1 VVERAGSDVV
11 DRLIGLLQ
19 ETGEG
24 LNRLGRDMAE
34 ASGTHQTDL
43 TALSVLSRHAGSPLT
58 VGELGE
64 ELGLSKAAA
73 SSLADRLEKAGHAR
87 RVRDPHDRRR
97 WNVELTASAFA
108 EAEQALGH
116 FLGAIRT
123 VLSDYTADQLALA
136 ERFLRD
142 VVGAVA
148 SRPGSEGAD
157 RATATGA
164 RSSALVGRPGDD
176 DHAR

>member
-1 VVERAGSDVV
+1 MEEPARSDVV

-24 LNRLGRDMAE
+24 LNRLGHDMAE
-34 ASGTHQTDL
+34 ASGTHPTDM
-43 TALSVLSRHAGSPLT
+43 TALSVLSRHAGRPIT

-116 FLGAIRT
+116 FLGTIRA
-123 VLSDYTADQLALA
+123 VLADYTADQLSLA

-142 VVGAVA
+142 VVRAVA
-148 SRPGSEGAD
+148 SRPGSDEAESRGSGGGVD
-157 RATATGA
+157 
-164 RSSALVGRPGDD
+164 
-176 DHAR
+176 

>member
-1 VVERAGSDVV
+1 MVDPSAEVV
-11 DRLIGLLQ
+11 DRLIRLLQ

-24 LNRLGRDMAE
+24 LNRLGHDVAE
-34 ASGTHQTDL
+34 ASGTHQTDM
-43 TALSVLSRHAGSPLT
+43 TALSVLSRHGDTPIT

-97 WNVELTASAFA
+97 WNVELTGSAFA
-108 EAEQALGH
+108 EADQALGH
-116 FLGAIRT
+116 FLGAIRS
-123 VLSDYTADQLALA
+123 VLADYTLDQLALA

-142 VVGAVA
+142 VLTAVT
-148 SRPGSEGAD
+148 SRPATSEPQ
-157 RATATGA
+157 TGP
-164 RSSALVGRPGDD
+164 SAPTGRDS
-176 DHAR
+176 R